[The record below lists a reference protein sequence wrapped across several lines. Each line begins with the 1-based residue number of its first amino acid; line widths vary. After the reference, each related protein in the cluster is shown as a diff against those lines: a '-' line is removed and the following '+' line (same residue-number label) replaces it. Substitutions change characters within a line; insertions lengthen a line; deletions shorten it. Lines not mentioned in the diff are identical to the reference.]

1 MNVQERLDRHV
12 CCKLND
18 TIVVSQRLLVL
29 QINAD
34 RPNDLVDLLAR
45 AEFLKT
51 FVCKLCIS
59 PNDLLQTDDET
70 FGRGRDVRV
79 DIAIADAKQIEELE
93 VSTDVR
99 ELSILHPDAIEETF
113 ITFVFVDDA
122 ERTIHH
128 VLIVHTTTFG
138 AVPDSTS
145 FGTRNHPIVVIIR
158 WRPTTTLAYI
168 HHDYD
173 KFKAWTT
180 IDDADELQILCQYTH
195 PGSANIFLNLEHH

>member
-1 MNVQERLDRHV
+1 MNVQERLDRPV
-12 CCKLND
+12 CCKLNE
-18 TIVVSQRLLVL
+18 TIFVSQRLLVL

-34 RPNDLVDLLAR
+34 RPNDLVDFLAC
-45 AEFLKT
+45 AKSLKS
-51 FVCKLCIS
+51 FGCELRIS

-70 FGRGRDVRV
+70 FDRGRDVRV

-99 ELSILHPDAIEETF
+99 ELSIWHPDAIEETF
-113 ITFVFVDDA
+113 IIVVFVDDA

-145 FGTRNHPIVVIIR
+145 FGTRNHPIVVIIL

-173 KFKAWTT
+173 KFRTWAA
-180 IDDADELQILCQYTH
+180 IDDADELQILCQDTH
-195 PGSANIFLNLEHH
+195 PGSADLFLDLEHH